1 MHRLSVKPQHLALG
15 GLFALAGALGIG
27 RFIYTPILPSMVEA
41 LGQSKSEAGLIASAN
56 FIGYLVGAL
65 AAASP
70 RLGSRTS
77 GTLVAALVVSALTTA
92 AMALPS
98 TLVPFLA
105 LRFGGGIA
113 SAFALV
119 LSSALVLE
127 RLAASGHGHLSAV
140 HFAGVGIGIA
150 ASAVLTWL
158 LESEGA
164 GWRAMWV
171 GGGMLALATAVA
183 AATLIKSDQA
193 VAIATTTNGGRANP
207 RLAVLAVAYGLF
219 GFGYVITATF
229 IVAIVRGAPEL
240 RSLEPLI
247 WLTVGL
253 VAIPS
258 VAIWVGLARR
268 IGAIRA
274 YACAC
279 IVQALGVMLSVV
291 TPSAAA
297 LLIAA
302 ALLGGT
308 FMGLTALGLIG
319 ARQLSAADP
328 RRSLALLTAAFGVG
342 QIIGPVVAGYGFDV
356 TGSFF
361 APSVLA
367 AAGLCIACV
376 LALAIARQS

>member
-1 MHRLSVKPQHLALG
+1 MKPQYLALG

-27 RFIYTPILPSMVEA
+27 RFIYTPILPGMVEA

-56 FIGYLVGAL
+56 FVGYLAGAL

-77 GTLVAALVVSALTTA
+77 ATLVAALVVSALTTA

-98 TLVPFLA
+98 TLIPFLV
-105 LRFGGGIA
+105 LRFVGGVA

-127 RLAASGHGHLSAV
+127 RLAASGHGHLSAI

-183 AATLIKSDQA
+183 AAALIKGDQA
-193 VAIATTTNGGRANP
+193 QPAAAATATGGRRANP
-207 RLAVLAVAYGLF
+207 HLAVLAVAYGLF

-258 VAIWVGLARR
+258 VAVWIALARR

-274 YACAC
+274 YACAS
-279 IVQALGVMLSVV
+279 IVQALGVMLSVI

-297 LLIAA
+297 LLVTA

-319 ARQLSAADP
+319 ARQLSGSDP

-342 QIIGPVVAGYGFDV
+342 QIIGPVVAGYGFDL

-367 AAGLCIACV
+367 AAGLCIAGG
-376 LALAIARQS
+376 LALAIARPS